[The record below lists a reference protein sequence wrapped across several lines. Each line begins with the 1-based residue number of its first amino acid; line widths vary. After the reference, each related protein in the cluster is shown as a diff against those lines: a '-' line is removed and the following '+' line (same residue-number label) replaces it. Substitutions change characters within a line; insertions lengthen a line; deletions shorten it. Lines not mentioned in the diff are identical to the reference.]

1 VTFVRMQSPDMFF
14 GRTGAGWL
22 RDLRRYPSD
31 VCILNKGFY
40 LMRRTWVDLG
50 ARLSTRRYVAV
61 ENHPADPLAPEHQR
75 GTLPYRIRA
84 AFALHWA
91 TLDEVVTISTAVRD
105 RLRAWY
111 GLPDGKAR
119 VLPYGIDTDFFRYD
133 AAGRERLRA
142 TTLGLSDGAFL
153 FGAVGRLAP
162 EKGHDRLLPVFARV
176 AADPAYA
183 HVRLVL
189 AGEGSEAAALRQQAA
204 ELGIADR
211 VLFPGW
217 IPDADR
223 VAFLSALDG
232 FVMPSRL
239 EGQGLALLQ
248 AMACERP
255 CVANDCGGP
264 ADILTD
270 AAAGWL
276 TAPEDFD
283 AFERAMREVLS
294 PPGRR
299 AGGGRPSRPA
309 RTSSGTSRGRPGRP
323 ASWKVLGPFCDAP
336 ATGARD
342 GAARSPARSLD
353 VSFLGRCTLPD
364 GHLRSA
370 STASSSSRSGGG
382 YRGTSASLARRPR
395 WHAPRYVESHREL
408 SAIAFAVGAKRLLDA
423 NARASDAAERTRAP
437 SAARCCRCA
446 WPTAR
451 V

>member
-1 VTFVRMQSPDMFF
+1 VTRPATPRAGKASVVFIANTYPYWTGTDEGALMVIRRLAERGHPVTVLETWSTTLEPHLDGTPGVTFVRLQSNDMFF
-14 GRTGAGWL
+14 SRTGTGWL

-255 CVANDCGGP
+255 CVANSCGGP

-294 PPGRR
+294 LPVAERAAVGRR
-299 AGGGRPSRPA
+299 ARAHVERHFELDRQTDRLVDA
-309 RTSSGTSRGRPGRP
+309 L
-323 ASWKVLGPFCDAP
+323 LGPF
-336 ATGARD
+336 GD
-342 GAARSPARSLD
+342 GA
-353 VSFLGRCTLPD
+353 GN
-364 GHLRSA
+364 GSA
-370 STASSSSRSGGG
+370 
-382 YRGTSASLARRPR
+382 
-395 WHAPRYVESHREL
+395 
-408 SAIAFAVGAKRLLDA
+408 
-423 NARASDAAERTRAP
+423 
-437 SAARCCRCA
+437 
-446 WPTAR
+446 
-451 V
+451 